1 MRFLIVIGLGLVS
14 LSADVLAQANEV
26 RGLDFRTYLSIQRGM
41 TEGQLLSIA
50 GNPDLLADQG
60 FVASDSNATLA
71 VKTYTYL
78 PTPADPYTT
87 TITSVGGT
95 VTEIQRDRAVSSSAD
110 VPAQTSGIRGLDF
123 RSYLSIQRGM
133 TEGQLLGI
141 AGNPDLLADR
151 GFVVSDSNTTQAI
164 KTYTYLPTSADP
176 YTTTITLVGGKVA
189 KIERERKF

>member
-141 AGNPDLLADR
+141 AGNPDLLADQ
-151 GFVVSDSNTTQAI
+151 GFVASDSNATLAV
-164 KTYTYLPTSADP
+164 KTYTYLPTPADP
-176 YTTTITLVGGKVA
+176 YTTTITSVG
-189 KIERERKF
+189 

>member
-87 TITSVGGT
+87 TITLTGGT
-95 VTEIQRDRAVSSSAD
+95 VTEIQRDRTVSPSAD

-133 TEGQLLGI
+133 TEGHLLGI
-141 AGNPDLLADR
+141 AGNPDLLADQ
-151 GFVVSDSNTTQAI
+151 GFVVSDPNTQLAI

-176 YTTTITLVGGKVA
+176 YTTTITLVAGKVA

>member
-41 TEGQLLSIA
+41 TEGQLLGIA

-60 FVASDSNATLA
+60 FV
-71 VKTYTYL
+71 
-78 PTPADPYTT
+78 
-87 TITSVGGT
+87 
-95 VTEIQRDRAVSSSAD
+95 
-110 VPAQTSGIRGLDF
+110 
-123 RSYLSIQRGM
+123 
-133 TEGQLLGI
+133 
-141 AGNPDLLADR
+141 
-151 GFVVSDSNTTQAI
+151 VSDPNTQLAI
-164 KTYTYLPTSADP
+164 KTYTYLPNSADP